1 MLYLFW
7 LSLLLILLAILIVK
21 FIDFISPIIRDAATS
36 VIKKTIQKY
45 SPKPQPPKII
55 YNVVEKKEQPVQQY
69 HIQLIAPEPPKSEKS
84 EEPVKPVKLE
94 KPTKREENIEKSE
107 EYDEECEEIEE
118 YTEDSTTSSDNEEE
132 KHVLEDCA
140 ELLTKLVVNALGI
153 HESEKPEKTAKPEK
167 SEKSEKH
174 EIDEEKINSLIA
186 DALNKF
192 KEEQKPTDVT
202 QMNIQQHANSNTEE
216 EKVVKLQHDGCKNRV
231 DAEVLRC
238 DPTKQ

>member
-21 FIDFISPIIRDAATS
+21 FIDFISPIICDAATS
-36 VIKKTIQKY
+36 IIKKTIQKY

-84 EEPVKPVKLE
+84 EEPVKP
-94 KPTKREENIEKSE
+94 TKREENIEKSE
-107 EYDEECEEIEE
+107 EYEESEECEEIEE
-118 YTEDSTTSSDNEEE
+118 YTEDSTTSSDDEEE
-132 KHVLEDCA
+132 KQVLEDCA

-153 HESEKPEKTAKPEK
+153 HESEKAAK
-167 SEKSEKH
+167 SEKQ
-174 EIDEEKINSLIA
+174 EIDEEKINSIIT

-202 QMNIQQHANSNTEE
+202 
-216 EKVVKLQHDGCKNRV
+216 
-231 DAEVLRC
+231 
-238 DPTKQ
+238 

>member
-21 FIDFISPIIRDAATS
+21 FIDFISPIICDAATS

-84 EEPVKPVKLE
+84 EEPVKPVKLV
-94 KPTKREENIEKSE
+94 KPTKREESIEKSE
-107 EYDEECEEIEE
+107 ESEECEECEEIEE
-118 YTEDSTTSSDNEEE
+118 YTEDSTTSSDDEEE
-132 KHVLEDCA
+132 KQVLEDCA
-140 ELLTKLVVNALGI
+140 ELLTKLVVNTLGI
-153 HESEKPEKTAKPEK
+153 HESKKSEKPTKPEKQ
-167 SEKSEKH
+167 

-192 KEEQKPTDVT
+192 KEKQKPTDVT
-202 QMNIQQHANSNTEE
+202 QMNIQQHANSNTEA
-216 EKVVKLQHDGCKNRV
+216 EKVVKLQHDGCENRV
-231 DAEVLRC
+231 EAEILRC
-238 DPTKQ
+238 DPTK

>member
-21 FIDFISPIIRDAATS
+21 FIDFISPIICDAATS

-84 EEPVKPVKLE
+84 EEPVKPVKLV

-107 EYDEECEEIEE
+107 EYEESEECEEIEE
-118 YTEDSTTSSDNEEE
+118 YTEDSTTSSDDEEE
-132 KHVLEDCA
+132 KQVLENCT

-153 HESEKPEKTAKPEK
+153 HESEKSEKPTKPEK
-167 SEKSEKH
+167 Q

-202 QMNIQQHANSNTEE
+202 QMNIQQHANSNTEA
-216 EKVVKLQHDGCKNRV
+216 EKVVKLQHDGCENRV
-231 DAEVLRC
+231 EAEVLRC
-238 DPTKQ
+238 DPTK

>member
-21 FIDFISPIIRDAATS
+21 FIDFISPIICDAATS

-55 YNVVEKKEQPVQQY
+55 YNVIEKKEQPVQQY

-107 EYDEECEEIEE
+107 EYEESEECEE
-118 YTEDSTTSSDNEEE
+118 YTEDSTTSSDDEEE
-132 KHVLEDCA
+132 KQVLEDCA

-153 HESEKPEKTAKPEK
+153 HESDKSEKP
-167 SEKSEKH
+167 EKSEKH

-192 KEEQKPTDVT
+192 KEEQKPTDTT
-202 QMNIQQHANSNTEE
+202 QMNIQQHAKSNTEA
-216 EKVVKLQHDGCKNRV
+216 EKVAK

>member
-1 MLYLFW
+1 MIYLFW

-21 FIDFISPIIRDAATS
+21 FIDFISPIICDAATS

-69 HIQLIAPEPPKSEKS
+69 HIQLIAPVPSTQSKSEKPEEPEKQAKPVKREENVEKS
-84 EEPVKPVKLE
+84 EE
-94 KPTKREENIEKSE
+94 S
-107 EYDEECEEIEE
+107 EECEEIEE
-118 YTEDSTTSSDNEEE
+118 YTEDSTTSSDDEEE
-132 KHVLEDCA
+132 KQVLEDCA

-153 HESEKPEKTAKPEK
+153 HESEKAAK

-174 EIDEEKINSLIA
+174 EIDEEKINSLIT

-192 KEEQKPTDVT
+192 KEEQKPTDAT
-202 QMNIQQHANSNTEE
+202 QMNIQ
-216 EKVVKLQHDGCKNRV
+216 
-231 DAEVLRC
+231 
-238 DPTKQ
+238 